1 MVVGMHG
8 SIRRPWLHFAITL
21 LISSVSLAQATRPD
35 PPDNTVLA
43 RVAQDGPLLLH
54 LPGIGGPRSCDQHL
68 LSGLRFGGIGV
79 ANMVLYD
86 WTDNQ
91 PGIHA
96 LQAYDQNHDEAHKI
110 AELLAAHA
118 SVDPDSTIYLTAH
131 SGGCA
136 MAVWALEQL
145 PPNVK
150 VQSVLLLAPALS
162 PEYDLSNALR
172 HVNDKMI
179 VFTSKLDTIV
189 LFTGTK
195 LFGTM
200 DGQRVPAAGF
210 GGFVMPPGAD
220 SAQYR
225 KIHQYPYRHSW
236 EQYGD
241 YGEHIGATA
250 PLFAQWVIA
259 PLMLDR
265 STPATQP
272 AEKADGEGS

>member
-1 MVVGMHG
+1 M
-8 SIRRPWLHFAITL
+8 AIAL
-21 LISSVSLAQATRPD
+21 FISSVSLAQTTQPD
-35 PPDNTVLA
+35 PPTVDQGVLA
-43 RVAQDGPLLLH
+43 RVTQSGPLLLH
-54 LPGIGGPRSCDQHL
+54 LPGIGGPRGCDYHL
-68 LSGLRFGGIGV
+68 LSGLRFGGIG
-79 ANMVLYD
+79 ANIVLYD
-86 WTDNQ
+86 WTAEQ

-96 LQAYDQNHDEAHKI
+96 LQAYEQNHDQAQKI

-118 SVDPDSTIYLTAH
+118 SADPNSKIYLTAH

-136 MAVWALEQL
+136 LAVWALEKL

-150 VQSVLLLAPALS
+150 VQTVLLLAPALS

-179 VFTSKLDTIV
+179 VLSSKLDTIV

-200 DGQRVPAAGF
+200 DGVRTPAAGF
-210 GGFVMPPGAD
+210 SGFVRPPGAD
-220 SAQYR
+220 SLEYS
-225 KIHQYPYRHSW
+225 KLHQYPYRYSW
-236 EQYGD
+236 QSYGD

-250 PLFAQWVIA
+250 PLFAQWVLA

-265 STPATQP
+265 PTPATQP
-272 AEKADGEGS
+272 VAKGESGGP